1 MEWTA
6 EIYREYGLKPS
17 VDPVPIPTGPRDVT
31 SALAAAAGLR
41 PDAEALVGR
50 HARFTY
56 HEYNAAVNAAV
67 GYLWQLGLRPGDRLA
82 ASAGNHTE
90 IVVAFFAAMRM
101 GAIWDGINRR
111 LAAAEKR
118 FLLRDSGARILL
130 AEEEVLS
137 EVAASREDLGLVATV
152 SLEPTDPVSSWRQGL
167 AAHAGMRGL
176 DVRIDPWAPA
186 AIAYTSGTTGFPKG
200 AVHSQHNMI
209 LVPTVQQ
216 AEIGPNALDAR
227 RVGTTTPLTI
237 LNLMILGPVAAARAA
252 CAHICMDR
260 TDSVGLAEWIGRER
274 ITVTTCAPTT
284 AYDMLTRPD
293 IRPEDLKSLEQ
304 LGVGGAMVPEKL
316 PALYF
321 ERFGSLPRVGYGL
334 TEAPT
339 GVAASD
345 GAAPA
350 RQGEIGR
357 PSAHLEVE
365 ILDDSGEILGAEVSG
380 EICVRAARSGP
391 FAGLYRPTL
400 GYWNNGEAT
409 DRLLRGGW
417 LHTGDI
423 GFKDE
428 EGVLNIQDRRTD
440 VIFRGGSNIYP
451 AEVERVL
458 RLEPRVAD
466 CAVLGKPDERL
477 GQVVVAFV
485 EPRADAQFDT
495 TLMSDLEALCRENLA
510 KYKQPVEWHMIDQ
523 LPRNAMGKIVK
534 PQLKERLE
542 TPTASSPRDAKPLPS
557 A

>member
-6 EIYREYGLKPS
+6 ETYREYGLRPS
-17 VDPVPIPTGPRDVT
+17 VDPVPIPTGARDVA
-31 SALAAAAGLR
+31 SALAAAAATR

-50 HARFTY
+50 HARYTFG
-56 HEYNAAVNAAV
+56 EFDQAVNAAV
-67 GYLWQLGLRPGDRLA
+67 GFLWALGLRPGDRVA
-82 ASAGNHTE
+82 ASAGNHPE
-90 IVVAFFAAMRM
+90 IVLAFFAAMRM
-101 GAIWDGINRR
+101 GAIWVGINRR
-111 LAAAEKR
+111 LAPAEKR
-118 FLLRDSGARILL
+118 YLLKDSGVRVLL
-130 AEEEVLS
+130 AEDEGLAEIT
-137 EVAASREDLGLVATV
+137 ASPEDLGLSATV
-152 SLEPTDPVSSWRQGL
+152 SLEPANPASAWRQGL
-167 AAHAGMRGL
+167 ATHAGAPRP

-200 AVHSQHNMI
+200 AVHSQHNMM
-209 LVPTVQQ
+209 LVPAVQQ
-216 AEIGPNALDAR
+216 AEIGSAELAAR

-252 CAHICMDR
+252 CAHICVDR
-260 TDSVGLAEWIGRER
+260 TDPVGLAEWIGRER
-274 ITVTTCAPTT
+274 ITHTTCAPTT

-321 ERFGSLPRVGYGL
+321 ERFGCLPRVGYGL

-345 GAAPA
+345 GAAPS

-365 ILDDSGEILGAEVSG
+365 ILDDSGEAVGAGVSG
-380 EICVRAARSGP
+380 EICVRAASTGP

-400 GYWNNGEAT
+400 GYWRNAEAT

-417 LHTGDI
+417 LHTGDV

-428 EGVLNIQDRRTD
+428 DGVLNIQDRRTD

-458 RLEPRVAD
+458 RMDLRVAD

-485 EPRADAQFDT
+485 EPRSDARSDE
-495 TLMSDLEALCRENLA
+495 TLAPELEALCRENLA
-510 KYKQPVEWHMIDQ
+510 KYKQPVDWYFIDE

-534 PQLKERLE
+534 PLLKERLE
-542 TPTASSPRDAKPLPS
+542 GRSAAASTNGPPKSP
-557 A
+557 